1 VSPARAGAVAVLAL
15 VALDVAAV
23 PAVLPSAR
31 IDLGSSTSGLIWVQE
46 AYLLAL
52 AVPLLVLGSV
62 AVDLRLPAGAGLA
75 AFAAGALIAS
85 AADATAALVAGRA
98 LQGVGS
104 AALIAAATATLGDEY
119 DVSRAIRGKRSTR
132 SREERP
138 ARRLL
143 PVVGAALLVLA
154 VAPLVG
160 GAVAEKADWRWLF
173 RLELVPAAFAA
184 LLLLDRRPPVPSV
197 PLRRPAALGAGLVLA
212 AIGLIQSG
220 PWGWASADTLLCLA
234 AGGALLALAWGERPS
249 AAAPVIVA
257 SLCTMLLFAPQY
269 FELVRGLSPLRS
281 GLLAVAMTGPA
292 VTLAVLAV
300 LASRVARPG
309 RTRPPLTAG
318 LACAALGALGAT
330 RIDPA
335 SSYAVVVGALA
346 LLGAGAGT
354 AAAALATTRP
364 ADLMAWTAAGTVLV
378 VAAAGAVFER
388 AQLEERDGGGSFEE
402 ALSAGLVG
410 SAWLLAALLAVA
422 AVLAW
427 RRPRP

>member
-52 AVPLLVLGSV
+52 AVPLLLLGSV
-62 AVDLRLPAGAGLA
+62 PDAVDLRLPAGAGFA
-75 AFAAGALIAS
+75 AFAAGAVLAS
-85 AADATAALVAGRA
+85 AADATAALVVGRA
-98 LQGVGS
+98 LQGAGS
-104 AALIAAATATLGDEY
+104 AALVVSAAATLSPE
-119 DVSRAIRGKRSTR
+119 
-132 SREERP
+132 
-138 ARRLL
+138 RRLL

-160 GAVAEKADWRWLF
+160 GALAEKADWRWLF
-173 RLELVPAAFAA
+173 RLELVPAALAA
-184 LLLLDRRPPVPSV
+184 LLLLERPPPLPRPS
-197 PLRRPAALGAGLVLA
+197 LRRPAALAAGLVLA

-220 PWGWASADTLLCLA
+220 PWGWASADTLLFLA
-234 AGGALLALAWGERPS
+234 AGGGMMALAWGDRPS
-249 AAAPVIVA
+249 AAAAVIVA
-257 SLCTMLLFAPQY
+257 SLSTMLLFAPQY

-281 GLLAVAMTGPA
+281 GLLTMAVTGSA

-300 LASRVARPG
+300 LANKVARPG

-335 SSYAVVVGALA
+335 SSYAVTVLSLV
-346 LLGAGAGT
+346 LLGAGAGV
-354 AAAALATTRP
+354 AAGALALVRRGTAT
-364 ADLMAWTAAGTVLV
+364 DLVAGTAAGAALV

-388 AQLEERDGGGSFEE
+388 AQLEERDAGGSFED

-422 AVLAW
+422 AVVAW
-427 RRPRP
+427 LQPRGRRRGR

>member
-1 VSPARAGAVAVLAL
+1 VSPGRAGAVAVLAL

-52 AVPLLVLGSV
+52 AVPLLVLGRV
-62 AVDLRLPAGAGLA
+62 ADLRLPAGAGLA
-75 AFAAGALIAS
+75 AFAAGALLAS
-85 AADATAALVAGRA
+85 AADETAALVAGRA
-98 LQGVGS
+98 LQGAGS
-104 AALIAAATATLGDEY
+104 AALIVSAAATL
-119 DVSRAIRGKRSTR
+119 RPTR
-132 SREERP
+132 H
-138 ARRLL
+138 LL

-173 RLELVPAAFAA
+173 RLELVPAVLAA
-184 LLLLDRRPPVPSV
+184 LLLLERPPPLPPAS
-197 PLRRPAALGAGLVLA
+197 LRRPAVLAAGLVLA

-220 PWGWASADTLLCLA
+220 PWGWASADTLLLLA
-234 AGGALLALAWGERPS
+234 AGGVLMALAWGDRPS

-257 SLCTMLLFAPQY
+257 SLSTMLLFAPQY

-281 GLLAVAMTGPA
+281 GLLAVAVTGPA

-318 LACAALGALGAT
+318 LGCAALGALGAT

-354 AAAALATTRP
+354 AAAALASTRP
-364 ADLMAWTAAGTVLV
+364 ADLMAWTAAGAALV

-388 AQLEERDGGGSFEE
+388 AQLEERDGGGSFED

-410 SAWLLAALLAVA
+410 TAWLLAALLAVA

-427 RRPRP
+427 RRRL